1 MIKYLFD
8 SSVILEFYQPRA
20 VYRDEASYLHST
32 ELRAHISAQKFKN
45 KAILFIPSFCVTEVR
60 NKLASWYH
68 RGKNVFKNKGHYMN
82 VFGRFVNHV
91 RRRNFFYSYDLNR
104 YHNLNTDEIVD
115 IEHTTETEFQVT
127 NLPRGTDPERVNE
140 KLKEKNRYDHIGRYY
155 LSGLDI
161 LVIAMGM
168 ELKKI
173 HGTEIHLLTNDK
185 RMVLISRQKPAI
197 LPKPYYWSEI
207 KVSDLPTS

>member
-1 MIKYLFD
+1 MIRYLLD
-8 SSVILEFYQPRA
+8 SSVILEFYQPKA
-20 VYRDEASYLHST
+20 LYENEASYMHSLD
-32 ELRAHISAQKFKN
+32 LRTYISAQKFEN
-45 KAILFIPSFCVTEVR
+45 KAILFIPSFCVAEVR
-60 NKLASWYH
+60 NKLAIWYH
-68 RGKNVFKNKGHYMN
+68 RGKNVFKSKGHYMTA
-82 VFGRFVNHV
+82 FGTFVNHI
-91 RRRNFFYSYDLNR
+91 RRRKFFYCYDLNR

-127 NLPRGTDPERVNE
+127 GLPKGTNPRKINE

-168 ELKKI
+168 ELKKT

-185 RMVLISRQKPAI
+185 RMTLISRQKLTI
-197 LPKPYYWSEI
+197 FPKPYYWNKT